1 MGRAKTRKARKQAA
15 FEARRRGIT
24 LARAKKALKVG
35 WLKLP
40 DAIHHACL
48 VCTKKPGQKARLMGI
63 ATGWSMGEADQNQNR
78 WTWPG
83 GSTLPPSGGCLI
95 VGMDH
100 GVSGGDYSMQSI
112 PRAGRGPADPLLIDA
127 ETFFAPQ
134 DKSAT
139 TLQAVLAQVELDTY
153 TLTIPASKIKVGGDA
168 NGAADAFSR
177 YMVRSDTRQM
187 LERP

>member
-40 DAIHHACL
+40 DAIRHACL
-48 VCTKKPGQKARLMGI
+48 VYTKKPGQKACLMGI

-78 WTWPG
+78 WTRPG

-100 GVSGGDYSMQSI
+100 GVSGGDYSVMQRA
-112 PRAGRGPADPLLIDA
+112 PRTGRGPAEPLLIDA
-127 ETFFAPQ
+127 ETFYAPQ
-134 DKSAT
+134 GESAMAERDD
-139 TLQAVLAQVELDTY
+139 AV
-153 TLTIPASKIKVGGDA
+153 
-168 NGAADAFSR
+168 DAFSR
-177 YMVRSDTRQM
+177 YVVHSDHRQM
-187 LERP
+187 LGHP